1 MVTILAVCCALL
13 AAVVGYVLST
23 FLALFLRQAR
33 SPLRNLNGPASPSF
47 FMGNLR
53 EMHDMENNN
62 LVARWENQFGSTFVY
77 RGFVGGH
84 RLMTTDPAAV
94 SHIMGR
100 AYAYPKPEFV
110 RDSLASMASSREGLL
125 TVEGEVHR
133 RQRKILNPAFSTTH
147 IRTLSPFFW
156 VKAAQLRNMWLSIVD
171 ASSSDKEDVTTS
183 AQFSLLDPLSH
194 SPLHHETKE
203 APSPVL
209 ISRAVSLLPNP
220 FVSFI
225 SSKASVQTL
234 RSAGALRRRHTF
246 NAPHS
251 ENTQAMQ
258 GVRIDILPW
267 LNRATLDVIG
277 EAGFGY
283 RFNSLSATA
292 GSSEGETELA
302 HAFSV
307 IFSAARQFRIIS
319 VLQAWFPVLRKIHR
333 NSTAMKE
340 AHASIRAIGL
350 SLIRERQSAV
360 VSTEFAT
367 PTGIGSAASAEPQK
381 AFEGRDLLSV
391 LIRSNLSA
399 EPSQRLSLSETL
411 CQIATFITAGHETT
425 STALTWTLYALARA
439 PDIQSKLREQLK
451 AISVDSS
458 DPSKPPAPEHLDVIL
473 SCTYLD
479 YVVREAL
486 RLHAPV
492 TSTMRVASADDVIPV
507 SKPFYDRHGSVRTS
521 IHVKKGD
528 IITIPIQAMNKNT
541 EVWGDD
547 AAEFRPER
555 WASEGNDKGQDNTHT
570 KHGRGQKSAGPPG
583 LWANMLTF
591 GNGNSTYGTRAC
603 IGFRFAI
610 NEIKIFL
617 FVLVRD
623 IEFLMD
629 ESIEIEKKVNVVARP
644 WVKSEPDMG
653 NQMPLY
659 LRRVPP

>member
-100 AYAYPKPEFV
+100 AYDYPKPEFV
-110 RDSLASMASSREGLL
+110 RDSLASMASGREGLL

-171 ASSSDKEDVTTS
+171 ASSSDKED
-183 AQFSLLDPLSH
+183 
-194 SPLHHETKE
+194 
-203 APSPVL
+203 
-209 ISRAVSLLPNP
+209 
-220 FVSFI
+220 
-225 SSKASVQTL
+225 
-234 RSAGALRRRHTF
+234 
-246 NAPHS
+246 
-251 ENTQAMQ
+251 

-555 WASEGNDKGQDNTHT
+555 WA
-570 KHGRGQKSAGPPG
+570 RQKSAGPPG